1 MKLTDLLSAS
11 ELIKMMDEKYVK
23 AQHHPTLPYTIYNY
37 TDKCMWD
44 RAWNDVTQQC
54 RGLIVDGDGLVIA
67 RPWRK
72 FFNYGEYNDEQNP
85 GRDPASK
92 PYHATLDLTA
102 PVQTTDKFDGSLGI
116 LYPTPQGWSVAT
128 RGSFTSEQA
137 VRASFLWH
145 KRRYNEMPVPEGWTM
160 LFEIVY
166 PENRIVL
173 DYAGLDDLVL
183 LGAVEIETG
192 RTIGPDDFRL
202 IPWQGPQTEVFS
214 DRTLNDALR
223 RHPRPNAE
231 GVVVRY
237 LDGPLADTMVK
248 IKQDDYVALHRII
261 TGMNARS
268 VWERLMAG
276 DTTADICQGIPEE
289 FWGWVNTVGYE
300 LLEEHARIM
309 SAAFF
314 DYESIKARLS
324 HGWDRKAFAAEAVL
338 SPYKAYLFQLLDGRD
353 IAPLI
358 WKNIKPS
365 GQDSMKYI
373 SEDVA

>member
-1 MKLTDLLSAS
+1 MKLTDLLSATLLKDML
-11 ELIKMMDEKYVK
+11 EQKYVK
-23 AQHHPTLPYTIYNY
+23 AQSHPVFPYTIYNY
-37 TDKCMWD
+37 TDQCMWD
-44 RAWNDVTQQC
+44 RAWNDVTQQT
-54 RGLIVDGDGLVIA
+54 RGLVVNYDGDVIA
-67 RPWRK
+67 RPWKK

-92 PYHATLDLTA
+92 PYHATLDLHGE
-102 PVQTTDKFDGSLGI
+102 VQTTDKKDGSLGI
-116 LYPTPQGWSVAT
+116 LYPTPQGHSIAT

-137 VRASFLWH
+137 VRGSFLWY
-145 KRRYNEMPVPEGWTM
+145 KRGYNEMPVPEGWTL

-173 DYAGLDDLVL
+173 DYAGLDDLIL

-192 RTIGPDDFRL
+192 RTIGPDDFLL
-202 IPWQGPQTEVFS
+202 IPWQGPRTEVFS
-214 DRTLNDALR
+214 DRTLLEALH

-237 LDGPLADTMVK
+237 VSGDQAGTMVK

-276 DTTADICQGIPEE
+276 SSIADIQHGVPEE
-289 FWGWVNTVGYE
+289 FWPWIQEVGDE
-300 LLEEHARIM
+300 LLNLHGSIVAAAYREYMEVLRELPDGWTRKDFALKAKDSEH
-309 SAAFF
+309 
-314 DYESIKARLS
+314 KAL
-324 HGWDRKAFAAEAVL
+324 
-338 SPYKAYLFQLLDGRD
+338 LFLMLDHRD
-353 IAPLI
+353 FSSLI

-365 GQDSMKYI
+365 GERSMKYI